1 MSRSFLA
8 EISRHRV
15 LVAVTVFQAVCALL
29 FLADVLSELPDLR
42 TNPAH
47 PLVEFA
53 AVAALWIGSALGA
66 REIRRLMRQNRD
78 LAGRMR
84 AASGAFLELMEESF
98 ARWGLTRSE
107 RDVALLTVKGLSVA
121 EIAALRETREGT
133 VRAQSAAI
141 YRKAGVES
149 RAQLLSHFVEDL
161 MAGVVLDGPTS
172 GRTPRPA
179 PPAEAPARRS

>member
-1 MSRSFLA
+1 MSRPFLA
-8 EISRHRV
+8 EIGRHRA

-29 FLADVLSELPDLR
+29 FLADVLSELPELR
-42 TNPAH
+42 TDPAH
-47 PLVEFA
+47 PLVELA
-53 AVAALWIGSALGA
+53 AVAALWVGSALGA
-66 REIRRLMRQNRD
+66 LEIRRLMRQNRD
-78 LAGRMR
+78 LTGRMR
-84 AASGAFLELMEESF
+84 AASGAFLDLLEESF

-141 YRKAGVES
+141 YRKAGVEG

-161 MAGVVLDGPTS
+161 MAGVVLDAPRS
-172 GRTPRPA
+172 GGRA
-179 PPAEAPARRS
+179 PAESAVRGA